1 VRDRRVIVVGAG
13 MGGLAAALELAAR
26 GCDVLVLERG
36 ATHGGKMREV
46 PVDGTAI
53 DAGPTVFTMRA
64 IFDALFAAAGTSLES
79 HLAID
84 PLPILARHAWSE
96 GETLDLHADL
106 RQSADA
112 IGAFAGPAEA
122 RGYLTFMAAA
132 RRTFQALDRTYLHA
146 AHPTPFTLVRDAG
159 VRGVP
164 DLLRMRPFT
173 TLWGALS
180 DHLQDPRLRQLFGR
194 YATYCGGSPYLASAT
209 LMLIAHVEQQGV
221 WAVRGGM
228 QRLADAIAALAVQ
241 RGARFRYGTEVAEI
255 ATGGGRATGVTLA
268 SGERIDG
275 DAVVFNGDIAALATG
290 RLGPSARQAV
300 PPLRPRAKRSLSAL
314 TWAMTAR
321 TSGLPLSRHTV
332 FFSRDYAAEF
342 DDLIRQRRLP
352 VDPTVYVCAQD
363 RDGRNGGGPAGP
375 ERLFL
380 LVNAPASGDDES
392 APGERDIA
400 RCEEAVFAL
409 LARCGLALT
418 PTGPPVVTGPPGFER
433 LFPASGGA
441 LYGAAPHGWTSAF
454 DRSGATTRLP
464 GLYLAG
470 GSVHPGPGIPM
481 AALSGRHA
489 AAAVLGARR

>member
-46 PVDGTAI
+46 LVDGLAI
-53 DAGPTVFTMRA
+53 DAGPTVFTMRS
-64 IFDALFAAAGTSLES
+64 IFDALFAAAGASLEA
-79 HLAID
+79 HVAID

-112 IGAFAGPAEA
+112 IGEFAGPAEA
-122 RGYLTFMAAA
+122 RGYLAFMTAA

-146 AHPTPFTLVRDAG
+146 AHPTPLSLVRDAG
-159 VRGVP
+159 IRGVP
-164 DLLRMRPFT
+164 DLLRMRPFA
-173 TLWGALS
+173 TLWQALS
-180 DHLQDPRLRQLFGR
+180 DHLRDPRLRQLFGR
-194 YATYCGGSPYLASAT
+194 YATYCGGSPFLASAT
-209 LMLIAHVEQQGV
+209 LMLIAHVEQEGV

-228 QRLADAIAALAVQ
+228 QRLADAIAALAGQ
-241 RGARFRYGTEVAEI
+241 RGARFRYGAEVSDI
-255 ATGGGRATGVTLA
+255 TVSGGRVNGVTLTD
-268 SGERIDG
+268 GEHIDG
-275 DAVVFNGDIAALATG
+275 DAVVFNGDIAALGTG
-290 RLGPSARQAV
+290 RLGPAARQAV
-300 PPLRPRAKRSLSAL
+300 PPPRARAKRSLSAL

-342 DDLIRQRRLP
+342 DDLLRQRRLP

-380 LVNAPASGDDES
+380 LVNAPASGDES
-392 APGERDIA
+392 TPGAQDIA
-400 RCEEAVFAL
+400 RCEAGTFAL
-409 LARCGLALT
+409 LARCGLELT
-418 PTGPPVVTGPPGFER
+418 PTGPAVVTGPAGFER

-441 LYGAAPHGWTSAF
+441 LYGSAPHGWTSAF

-464 GLYLAG
+464 GLFLAG
-470 GSVHPGPGIPM
+470 GSVHPGPGVPM

-489 AAAVLGARR
+489 AAAVLKAGR

>member
-1 VRDRRVIVVGAG
+1 MRDRRVIVVGAG
-13 MGGLAAALELAAR
+13 MGGLAASLELAAH

-46 PVDGTAI
+46 AVDGAAI
-53 DAGPTVFTMRA
+53 DAGPTVFTMRS

-112 IGAFAGPAEA
+112 IGEFAGPAEA
-122 RGYLTFMAAA
+122 RGYLAFMTAA

-146 AHPTPFTLVRDAG
+146 AHPTPLSLVRDAG
-159 VRGVP
+159 ARGLP
-164 DLLRMRPFT
+164 DLLRMRPFA
-173 TLWGALS
+173 TLWQALS
-180 DHLQDPRLRQLFGR
+180 DHLRDPRLRQLFGR
-194 YATYCGGSPYLASAT
+194 YATYCGGSPFLASAT
-209 LMLIAHVEQQGV
+209 LMLIAHVEQEGV

-241 RGARFRYGTEVAEI
+241 RGARFRYGAEVADI
-255 ATGGGRATGVTLA
+255 TADGGRVTGVTLA
-268 SGERIDG
+268 DGERIEG
-275 DAVVFNGDIAALATG
+275 DAVVFNGDIAALGTG
-290 RLGPSARQAV
+290 RLGQAARRAV
-300 PPLRPRAKRSLSAL
+300 PPPRPRAKRSLSAL

-342 DDLIRQRRLP
+342 DDLLRLRRLP

-380 LVNAPASGDDES
+380 LVNAPASGDES
-392 APGERDIA
+392 TPGEPDIA
-400 RCEEAVFAL
+400 RCEAGVFAL
-409 LARCGLALT
+409 LARCGLELT
-418 PTGPPVVTGPPGFER
+418 PTGPPVVTGPAGFEQ

-441 LYGAAPHGWTSAF
+441 LYGSAPHGWTSAF

-464 GLYLAG
+464 GLFLAG
-470 GSVHPGPGIPM
+470 GSVHPGPGVPM

-489 AAAVLGARR
+489 AAAVLNARR